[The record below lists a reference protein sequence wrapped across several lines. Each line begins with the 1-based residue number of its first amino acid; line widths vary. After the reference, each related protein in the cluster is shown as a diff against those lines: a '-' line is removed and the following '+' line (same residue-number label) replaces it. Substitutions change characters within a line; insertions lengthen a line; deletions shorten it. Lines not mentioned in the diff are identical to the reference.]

1 MCEGGEG
8 EGWGDLFLYSDQ
20 EFNTPPPPSPVS
32 VIEGNV
38 VCVKL
43 ARA

>member
-20 EFNTPPPPSPVS
+20 EFNTPSPVS